1 LWSPTPRSPCGPD
14 HCIAAR
20 RIVPGPIEM
29 KLRGDVFND
38 DCPGTKFDYGN
49 QPGGLRRAVHSLRQK
64 QSSSTATA
72 SCILHAAL
80 RRVTAELQKHFPE
93 SRSATCHQT
102 LPPLQDRT
110 HPTFLLPPSLPF
122 PSLPFPPLSVH
133 LPQPFR
139 LRIYPSHCP
148 NPTPLH
154 APGRRVQPCA
164 SVAWRPSSS
173 SS

>member
-38 DCPGTKFDYGN
+38 DCPGTKFDYRN

-80 RRVTAELQKHFPE
+80 RRVIRLYLLYRTGH
-93 SRSATCHQT
+93 T
-102 LPPLQDRT
+102 PPFSSHHL
-110 HPTFLLPPSLPF
+110 F

-148 NPTPLH
+148 NPTPLP